1 MSELK
6 KCPFCGGEGEFHVNT
21 TSNHLIGMGWSFSI
35 RCKNC
40 KLEFPKMYGLIVELS
55 EDGEI
60 VTVADGRA
68 DAINDWNRRA
78 GC

>member
-1 MSELK
+1 
-6 KCPFCGGEGEFHVNT
+6 
-21 TSNHLIGMGWSFSI
+21 
-35 RCKNC
+35 
-40 KLEFPKMYGLIVELS
+40 MYGLIVELS